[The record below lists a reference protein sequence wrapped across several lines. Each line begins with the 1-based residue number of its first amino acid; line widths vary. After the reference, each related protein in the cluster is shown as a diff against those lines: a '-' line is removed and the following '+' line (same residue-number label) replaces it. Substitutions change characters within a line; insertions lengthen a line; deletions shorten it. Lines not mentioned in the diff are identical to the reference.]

1 MSAFFD
7 RKGDSRFSAP
17 TRSTGFDLG
26 RSKVSWLLLVL
37 PSDIRQL
44 IADAPAE
51 EAGGT
56 DCGKERDR
64 FDFCVSKNVN
74 KERIMMA
81 LTRGYDEST
90 LNRAALHYC
99 TG

>member
-1 MSAFFD
+1 M
-7 RKGDSRFSAP
+7 
-17 TRSTGFDLG
+17 RSTGFDLG

-74 KERIMMA
+74 KEFYIM
-81 LTRGYDEST
+81 GI
-90 LNRAALHYC
+90 
-99 TG
+99 

>member
-1 MSAFFD
+1 M
-7 RKGDSRFSAP
+7 
-17 TRSTGFDLG
+17 
-26 RSKVSWLLLVL
+26 L

-74 KERIMMA
+74 KEFYIM
-81 LTRGYDEST
+81 GI
-90 LNRAALHYC
+90 
-99 TG
+99 